1 LFDKAPIMKG
11 YVVRI
16 FSKHTQGARRIS

>member
-1 LFDKAPIMKG
+1 LFDKAPSIKG

-16 FSKHTQGARRIS
+16 FSKHIQDAGR